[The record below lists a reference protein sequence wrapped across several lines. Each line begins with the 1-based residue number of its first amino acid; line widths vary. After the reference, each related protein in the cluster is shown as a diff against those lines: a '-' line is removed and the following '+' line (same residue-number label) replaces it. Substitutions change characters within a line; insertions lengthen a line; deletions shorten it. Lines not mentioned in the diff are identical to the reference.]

1 MTQLKFFATYAKVK
15 LAKWL
20 SDEKGE
26 VNIIATVVL
35 MGIAVI
41 LAMIFKDK
49 VKELLDVLFAKLTE
63 NATNALDNK

>member
-1 MTQLKFFATYAKVK
+1 MTQLKFLGTYAKAK
-15 LAKWL
+15 LAKWF

-41 LAMIFKDK
+41 LAILFKEK
-49 VKELLDVLFAKLTE
+49 VKELLGVLFEALTNNAKDAI
-63 NATNALDNK
+63 NNK

>member
-1 MTQLKFFATYAKVK
+1 MTQLKLMGTYAKAK
-15 LAKWL
+15 LAKWF

-41 LAMIFKDK
+41 LALIFKDK
-49 VKELLDVLFAKLTE
+49 VKELLDVLFETLTKNAKDAM
-63 NATNALDNK
+63 NSK

>member
-1 MTQLKFFATYAKVK
+1 MTQLKFFGTYAK
-15 LAKWL
+15 AKFGKWF

-41 LAMIFKDK
+41 LALVFKEK
-49 VKELLDVLFAKLTE
+49 VKELLELLFSKLTE
-63 NATNALDNK
+63 NATNAIDSK